1 MSVAGLS
8 HPPKGHASCPHI
20 RLRNGRQR
28 FYYNA
33 VTITQSFRLAVCRR
47 EGCAAMKLAYFVLPH
62 IGGTYS
68 VFKHLRGGLADFGID
83 LRWLGLSRSK
93 QTLSPEMRDEMR
105 FGNLLYMPETLD
117 EKTCARCLTAA
128 IESRGYDGV
137 VFNVLSDRMQTN
149 IARYL
154 PEHILRLMVV
164 HNITPGTYAAAK
176 AIRDH
181 VHATIGVS
189 ERCRSDLVSHHGFS
203 PDQTFVIPNAVNTA
217 AFRASTRGVHRD
229 NSKLRVLFVGRIEDA
244 SKGVLWLPA
253 IMDNLPGAVAL
264 TVAGDG
270 PDMAK
275 LKAQLKRH
283 GQRVTY
289 AGFVHPDKVPALMSE
304 HDILIMPSRFE
315 GLPMTLI
322 EAMAAG
328 CVPVASNIRG
338 VTDTIID
345 HEKDG
350 MLFPVGN
357 PVKAAALIGKFCH
370 DPDLLNRMSVAA
382 QSKIAERFA
391 VTEMARR
398 YNDVIRSVE
407 GNPPKLMP
415 SLDFDQWSIPLGL
428 RSGLRTYIPL
438 PVKNWLRVVRERL

>member
-1 MSVAGLS
+1 
-8 HPPKGHASCPHI
+8 
-20 RLRNGRQR
+20 
-28 FYYNA
+28 
-33 VTITQSFRLAVCRR
+33 
-47 EGCAAMKLAYFVLPH
+47 MKLAYFVLPH

-68 VFKHLRGGLADFGID
+68 VFKHLRSGLADFGIE
-83 LRWLGLSRSK
+83 LRWLGLSRGK
-93 QTLSPEMRDEMR
+93 QAISPDMRGEML
-105 FGNLLYMPETLD
+105 FGNLLHMPETLD
-117 EKTCARCLTAA
+117 ERTCARCLAGA

-154 PEHILRLMVV
+154 PAQILRLMVV

-189 ERCRSDLVSHHGFS
+189 ERCRSDLVSYHGFS
-203 PDQTFVIPNAVNTA
+203 PTQTFVIPNGVNAA
-217 AFRASTRGVHRD
+217 AFRTLTRAVHRRD
-229 NSKLRVLFVGRIEDA
+229 SKLRVLFVGRIEDA

-253 IMDNLPGAVAL
+253 IMDNLQGAIEL
-264 TVAGDG
+264 TIAGDG
-270 PDMAK
+270 PDMPK
-275 LKAQLKRH
+275 LKGQLKRH
-283 GQRVTY
+283 AGRISY
-289 AGFVHPDKVPALMSE
+289 AGFVHPEKVPALMSE

-345 HEKDG
+345 HGEDG

-357 PVKAAALIGKFCH
+357 AAKAADLIGALSGN
-370 DPDLLNRMSVAA
+370 PDLLNKMSGAARNKVAD
-382 QSKIAERFA
+382 KFA
-391 VTEMARR
+391 MTEMARR
-398 YNDVIRSVE
+398 YRDIIRSVE
-407 GNPPKLMP
+407 ANPPTLAP
-415 SLDFDQWSIPLGL
+415 PLDFDQWTIPPGL

-438 PVKNWLRVVRERL
+438 PVKNWLRVARERL